1 MQNHSEYSYTVEAG
15 KATIEGFHSHYRS
28 GDSDLARDFF
38 IPCLEHCS
46 TYKRAVGYFSSSAL
60 VTWAEVLPRIAKLDT
75 IKIQLLISPLL
86 SEQDKEAIRSAVIP
100 DEREALLQKAA
111 DKIVLDALSFAQ
123 SPEDTQLRLR
133 LLTWLI
139 ASKRLELRFAFPVHV
154 EDPGI
159 FHEKIGIF
167 EFPWDWTV
175 AFTGSANES
184 TMGHSKNYESIDVYR
199 DWLPEDSERVKVKCE
214 QFSEAWSNQAQG
226 LRIRRLSP
234 EALRYIQERAP
245 DDNLPKPPPLVREGS
260 VNRWR
265 HQDEAI
271 DTFLK
276 EERGVLEMATG
287 TGKTRTAL
295 RIFKELVQQH
305 KIKSLIV
312 ATDGTDLLNQWY
324 EQLLPVSQEL
334 DRPYSIVRHYN
345 IYHERERYQ
354 LDPYQKILLISRQA
368 LAPVLRSLQIAEQT
382 LLIHDEVHALG
393 STKNREDLSGLSDS
407 IRFRL
412 GLSATPE
419 REYDQEGTDFIETHV
434 GPVIFKF
441 DIDDAIR
448 RKILAP
454 FSYYPL
460 MYQPSEKDR
469 RKLRAI
475 RRGFEARKR
484 SDNPMSQEELW
495 IALARVHKTSK
506 AKLPIFRTFIGQHP
520 DLLTRC
526 IIFVETKKYG
536 EEVLETVHQY
546 RHDFHTYYDED
557 DAATLARF
565 ARGDLEC
572 LITCH
577 RLSEGID
584 IQNLT
589 TVILFSSARTRLETI
604 QRMGRCLRVD
614 PSNPQKCAN
623 IIDFV
628 RTPDPQYPDNPDQQ
642 RKIWL
647 QELSEVSP

>member
-1 MQNHSEYSYTVEAG
+1 MQNSYTVEAG
-15 KATIEGFHSHYRS
+15 KTTLEGFNSHYRS
-28 GDSDLARDFF
+28 GSSDLARDFF
-38 IPCLEHCS
+38 IPCLEHCI

-60 VTWAEVLPRIAKLDT
+60 VTWAKVLPRITKLDT

-86 SEQDKEAIRSAVIP
+86 SEQDKEAIRAAVIP
-100 DEREALLQKAA
+100 DEREALLQKTA

-123 SPEDTQLRLR
+123 SPEDIQLRLR

-139 ASKRLELRFAFPVHV
+139 ASKRLELRFAFPEHV
-154 EDPGI
+154 DDPGI

-167 EFPWDWTV
+167 EFPWGWTV
-175 AFTGSANES
+175 AFIGSANES
-184 TMGHSKNYESIDVYR
+184 TMGHTKNYESIDIYR
-199 DWLPEDSERVKVKCE
+199 DWLSEDAARVKVKCE

-226 LRIRRLSP
+226 LRIRGLSP

-245 DDNLPKPPPLVREGS
+245 DEDFPKPPPRVREGS
-260 VNRWR
+260 VNRWC

-271 DTFLK
+271 DIFLK

-295 RIFKELVQQH
+295 QIFEKLVQLHQ
-305 KIKSLIV
+305 IESLIV

-324 EQLLPVSQEL
+324 EQLLPVSRKL
-334 DRPYSIVRHYN
+334 DRPYSIVRHYS
-345 IYHERERYQ
+345 IHHESLRYQ
-354 LDPYQKILLISRQA
+354 LDPHQKILLSSRQA
-368 LAPVLRSLQIAEQT
+368 LAPALRSLQIAEQT

-393 STKNREDLSGLSDS
+393 STKNREDLCGLSDS

-419 REYDQEGTDFIETHV
+419 REYDQEGTDFIETHI
-434 GPVIFKF
+434 GPVIFRF
-441 DIDDAIR
+441 EIADAIR
-448 RKILAP
+448 REILAP

-460 MYQPSEKDR
+460 TYQPSEEDR
-469 RKLRAI
+469 RKLQGI
-475 RRGFEARKR
+475 RRRFEARKD

-506 AKLPIFRTFIGQHP
+506 AKLPIFRTFIDQRP

-526 IIFVETKKYG
+526 IIFVETKEYG
-536 EEVLETVHQY
+536 EKVLETVHQY
-546 RHDFHTYYDED
+546 RHDFHTYYGED

-614 PSNPQKCAN
+614 PSNPQKRAN

-628 RTPDPQYPDNPDQQ
+628 RAPDPQHPDNPDQQ
-642 RKIWL
+642 RKTWL

>member
-1 MQNHSEYSYTVEAG
+1 MQKHSEYSYTVEAG
-15 KATIEGFHSHYRS
+15 KATLEGFNSHYRS
-28 GDSDLARDFF
+28 GSSDLARNFF

-60 VTWAEVLPRIAKLDT
+60 VTWAEVLPRITKLDT
-75 IKIQLLISPLL
+75 IKIQLLISPHL
-86 SEQDKEAIRSAVIP
+86 SEQDKKAIRSAIIP

-123 SPEDTQLRLR
+123 SPEDIQLRLR

-167 EFPWDWTV
+167 EFPWNWTV

-184 TMGHSKNYESIDVYR
+184 TMGHTKNYESIDVYR
-199 DWLPEDSERVKVKCE
+199 DWLPEDSDRVKVKCE

-245 DDNLPKPPPLVREGS
+245 DDNLPKPPPRVREGS
-260 VNRWR
+260 VKRWR

-345 IYHERERYQ
+345 KYHESLRYQ
-354 LDPYQKILLISRQA
+354 LDPHQKILLSSRQA
-368 LAPVLRSLQIAEQT
+368 LAPAFRSLQIAEQT

-393 STKNREDLSGLSDS
+393 SAKNREDLCGLSNS

-419 REYDQEGTDFIETHV
+419 REYDQEGTDFIETHI
-434 GPVIFKF
+434 GPVIFRF
-441 DIDDAIR
+441 EIADAIR
-448 RKILAP
+448 REILAP

-460 MYQPSEKDR
+460 TYQPSEEDR
-469 RKLRAI
+469 RKLRAH
-475 RRGFEARKR
+475 RRRFEASKH

-506 AKLPIFRTFIGQHP
+506 AKLPIFRTFIDQHP

-526 IIFVETKKYG
+526 IIFVETKEYG

-546 RHDFHTYYDED
+546 RHDFHTYYDGDE
-557 DAATLARF
+557 AATLARF

-614 PSNPQKCAN
+614 PSNPQKRAN

-628 RTPDPQYPDNPDQQ
+628 RAPDPQHPDNPDQQ
-642 RKIWL
+642 RKTWL
-647 QELSEVSP
+647 QELSEVST

>member
-1 MQNHSEYSYTVEAG
+1 MQKHSEYSYTVEAG
-15 KATIEGFHSHYRS
+15 KATLEGFNSHYRS
-28 GDSDLARDFF
+28 GSSDLARDFF

-60 VTWAEVLPRIAKLDT
+60 VTWAEVLPRITKLDT
-75 IKIQLLISPLL
+75 IKIQLLISPHL
-86 SEQDKEAIRSAVIP
+86 SEQDKQAIRSAVIP

-111 DKIVLDALSFAQ
+111 DKIVLDALSFVQ
-123 SPEDTQLRLR
+123 SPEDIKLRLR

-184 TMGHSKNYESIDVYR
+184 TMGHTKNYESIDVYR
-199 DWLPEDSERVKVKCE
+199 DWLSEDSDRVKVKCE
-214 QFSEAWSNQAQG
+214 QFSEAWLNQAQG
-226 LRIRRLSP
+226 LRIRGLSP
-234 EALRYIQERAP
+234 EALRYIKERAP
-245 DDNLPKPPPLVREGS
+245 DEDFPKPPPLVREGS

-305 KIKSLIV
+305 KIESLIV

-345 IYHERERYQ
+345 KYHDRARYH
-354 LDPYQKILLISRQA
+354 LKPHQKILLISRQA
-368 LAPVLRSLQIAEQT
+368 LAPALRSLQVAEQT

-419 REYDQEGTDFIETHV
+419 REYDQEGTDFIETHI
-434 GPVIFKF
+434 GPVIFRF
-441 DIDDAIR
+441 DITDAIR
-448 RKILAP
+448 REILAP
-454 FSYYPL
+454 FLYYPL
-460 MYQPSEKDR
+460 PYQPSEEDR
-469 RKLRAI
+469 RQLQKI
-475 RRGFEARKR
+475 RRRFEASKH
-484 SDNPMSQEELW
+484 SDSPMSQEELW

-506 AKLPIFRTFIGQHP
+506 AKLPIFRIFIDQHP

-526 IIFVETKKYG
+526 IIFVETKEYG
-536 EEVLETVHQY
+536 KEVLETVHQH

-557 DAATLARF
+557 DTATLSRF

-614 PSNPQKCAN
+614 PSNPQKRAN

-628 RTPDPQYPDNPDQQ
+628 RAPDPQYPDNPDQQ
-642 RKIWL
+642 RRIWL
-647 QELSEVSP
+647 QELSEVSL

>member
-1 MQNHSEYSYTVEAG
+1 MSKYSYTVEAG
-15 KATIEGFHSHYRS
+15 KAAIEGFNSHYRS
-28 GDSDLARDFF
+28 GTSDLARDFF

-46 TYKRAVGYFSSSAL
+46 TYKRAVGYFSSSVL
-60 VTWAEVLPRIAKLDT
+60 VTWAKVLPRIAKLDT

-100 DEREALLQKAA
+100 DERDALLQKAA

-123 SPEDTQLRLR
+123 SPEDIKLRLR

-139 ASKRLELRFAFPVHV
+139 ASKKLELRFAFPAHV
-154 EDPGI
+154 ENPGI

-167 EFPWDWTV
+167 KFPWGRTV
-175 AFTGSANES
+175 AFTGSANE
-184 TMGHSKNYESIDVYR
+184 TIMGHTKNHESIDVFR
-199 DWLPEDSERVKVKCE
+199 DWLPEDSARVKVKCE
-214 QFSEAWSNQAQG
+214 QFSEAWSNQAHG
-226 LRIRRLSP
+226 LRILKLSP
-234 EALRYIQERAP
+234 KALRYIKERAP
-245 DDNLPKPPPLVREGS
+245 DEDLPKPPPRVREGS
-260 VNRWR
+260 ENRWR

-271 DTFLK
+271 DTFLI

-345 IYHERERYQ
+345 KYHECERYQ
-354 LDPYQKILLISRQA
+354 LDPHQKILLSSRHA
-368 LAPVLRSLQIAEQT
+368 LAPALSSLQISEQT

-393 STKNREDLSGLSDS
+393 SAKNREDLGGLSDS

-419 REYDQEGTDFIETHV
+419 REYDQEGTDFIETHI
-434 GPVIFKF
+434 GPVIFRF
-441 DIDDAIR
+441 EIADAIR
-448 RKILAP
+448 REILAP

-460 MYQPSEKDR
+460 TYQPGEEDR
-469 RKLRAI
+469 QKLRAI
-475 RRGFEARKR
+475 HRRFAASKY
-484 SDNPMSQEELW
+484 SDTPMSKEELW
-495 IALARVHKTSK
+495 IALARVYKTSK
-506 AKLPIFRTFIGQHP
+506 TKLPIFRTFIDEHP

-526 IIFVETKKYG
+526 IIFVETKEYG

-546 RHDFHTYYDED
+546 RHDFHTYYDGDE
-557 DAATLARF
+557 AATLARF

-614 PSNPQKCAN
+614 PSNPQKRAN

-628 RTPDPQYPDNPDQQ
+628 RAPDSQHPDNPDQQ
-642 RKIWL
+642 RNTWL
-647 QELSEVSP
+647 RELSEVSP

>member
-1 MQNHSEYSYTVEAG
+1 MQKHSEYSIRIEAG
-15 KATIEGFHSHYRS
+15 KATLEGFDSHYRS
-28 GDSDLARDFF
+28 GTSDLARDFF

-86 SEQDKEAIRSAVIP
+86 SDQDKKAIRSAVIP
-100 DEREALLQKAA
+100 QEREALLQKAA

-123 SPEDTQLRLR
+123 SPEDIQLRLR

-184 TMGHSKNYESIDVYR
+184 TMGHTKNYESIDVYR
-199 DWLPEDSERVKVKCE
+199 DWLPEDSERVKVKWE

-245 DDNLPKPPPLVREGS
+245 DDNLPKPPPHVREGS

-305 KIKSLIV
+305 KIKSLII

-345 IYHERERYQ
+345 KYHESPRYQ
-354 LDPYQKILLISRQA
+354 LDPHQKILLSSRQA
-368 LAPVLRSLQIAEQT
+368 LAPALRSLQIAEQT

-393 STKNREDLSGLSDS
+393 STRNREDLCGLSDS

-419 REYDQEGTDFIETHV
+419 REYDQEGTDFIETHI
-434 GPVIFKF
+434 GPVIFRF
-441 DIDDAIR
+441 EIADAIR
-448 RKILAP
+448 REILAP

-460 MYQPSEKDR
+460 TYQPSEEDR
-469 RKLRAI
+469 RKLRAH
-475 RRGFEARKR
+475 RRRFEASKH

-506 AKLPIFRTFIGQHP
+506 AKLPIFRTFIDQHP
-520 DLLTRC
+520 NLLTRC
-526 IIFVETKKYG
+526 IIFVETKEYG

-546 RHDFHTYYDED
+546 RHDFHTYYDGDE
-557 DAATLARF
+557 ATTLGRF

-614 PSNPQKCAN
+614 PSNPQKRAN

-628 RTPDPQYPDNPDQQ
+628 RAPDSQHPDNPDQQ
-642 RKIWL
+642 RKTWL

>member
-1 MQNHSEYSYTVEAG
+1 MQNHSEYSYTVAAG
-15 KATIEGFHSHYRS
+15 KETAEGFKSHYRS
-28 GDSDLARDFF
+28 GASDLACDFF
-38 IPCLEHCS
+38 IPCLEHCV

-60 VTWAEVLPRIAKLDT
+60 VTWAKVLPRIAKLNT

-100 DEREALLQKAA
+100 DEREALLQQTA

-123 SPEDTQLRLR
+123 SPEDIQLRLR

-139 ASKRLELRFAFPVHV
+139 ASERLELRFAFPEHV
-154 EDPGI
+154 DDPGI

-167 EFPWDWTV
+167 EFSWGWTV
-175 AFTGSANES
+175 AFIGSANES
-184 TMGHSKNYESIDVYR
+184 TMGHTKNYESIDVYR
-199 DWLPEDSERVKVKCE
+199 DWLPEDSERVKVKYE
-214 QFSEAWSNQAQG
+214 QFSEAWSNQALG
-226 LRIRRLSP
+226 LRIRGLSP
-234 EALRYIQERAP
+234 EALRYIKERAP
-245 DDNLPKPPPLVREGS
+245 DDYCPQPPPRVREGS
-260 VNRWR
+260 VDRWR

-295 RIFKELVQQH
+295 RIFKELVQQR
-305 KIKSLIV
+305 KIESLIV
-312 ATDGTDLLNQWY
+312 ATGGTDLLNQWY
-324 EQLLPVSQEL
+324 KQLLPVRQEI
-334 DRPYSIVRHYN
+334 DRPYNIVRHYN
-345 IYHERERYQ
+345 KYHERERYL
-354 LDPYQKILLISRQA
+354 LDPHQRILLISRTE
-368 LAPVLRSLQIAEQT
+368 LAPALRSLPVAEQT

-419 REYDQEGTDFIETHV
+419 REYDQEGTDFIETHI
-434 GPVIFKF
+434 GPVIFRF
-441 DIDDAIR
+441 DIADAIR
-448 RKILAP
+448 REILAP

-460 MYQPSEKDR
+460 TYQPSEEDR
-469 RKLRAI
+469 QKLRAI
-475 RRGFEARKR
+475 HRRFEASKY
-484 SDNPMSQEELW
+484 SDNPMSKEELW
-495 IALARVHKTSK
+495 IALARVYKTSK
-506 AKLPIFRTFIGQHP
+506 SKLPIFRTFIDQRP

-526 IIFVETKKYG
+526 IIFVETKEYG

-546 RHDFHTYYDED
+546 RHDFHTYYDGDE
-557 DAATLARF
+557 AATLERF

-614 PSNPQKCAN
+614 PSNPQKRAN

-628 RTPDPQYPDNPDQQ
+628 RVPDSQHPDNPDQQ
-642 RKIWL
+642 RKAWL
-647 QELSEVSP
+647 QKLSEVSP

>member
-1 MQNHSEYSYTVEAG
+1 MQKNSEYSYTVEVG
-15 KATIEGFHSHYRS
+15 KATLEGFHSHYRS
-28 GDSDLARDFF
+28 GSSDLARDFF
-38 IPCLEHCS
+38 IPCLEHCA

-60 VTWAEVLPRIAKLDT
+60 VTWAEVLPRITKLDT

-100 DEREALLQKAA
+100 DDREALLQKAA

-260 VNRWR
+260 ENRWR

-345 IYHERERYQ
+345 KYHERGRYQ
-354 LDPYQKILLISRQA
+354 LTPQRKILLSSRKA
-368 LAPVLRSLQIAEQT
+368 LAPALRSLQIAKQT

-419 REYDQEGTDFIETHV
+419 REYDQEGTEFIETHI
-434 GPVIFKF
+434 GPVIFRF
-441 DIDDAIR
+441 EIANAIR

-460 MYQPSEKDR
+460 TYQPSEEDR
-469 RKLRAI
+469 RKLQGI
-475 RRGFEARKR
+475 RRRFEASKH

-506 AKLPIFRTFIGQHP
+506 SKLPIFRTFIDQHP
-520 DLLTRC
+520 NLLTRC
-526 IIFVETKKYG
+526 IIFVETKEYG
-536 EEVLETVHQY
+536 KEVQETVHQH

-557 DAATLARF
+557 DATTLARF

-614 PSNPQKCAN
+614 PSNPQKRAN

-628 RTPDPQYPDNPDQQ
+628 RTPDSQYPDNPDQQ
-642 RKIWL
+642 RKTWL

>member
-15 KATIEGFHSHYRS
+15 KVAIEGFNSHYRS
-28 GDSDLARDFF
+28 GASDLARDFF
-38 IPCLEHCS
+38 IPCLEHCA

-60 VTWAEVLPRIAKLDT
+60 VTWAKVLPRIAKLDA

-86 SEQDKEAIRSAVIP
+86 SEQDKEAIRSAVIS
-100 DEREALLQKAA
+100 DEREALLQKTA

-123 SPEDTQLRLR
+123 SPEDIQLRLR

-139 ASKRLELRFAFPVHV
+139 ASKRLELRFAFPEHV

-175 AFTGSANES
+175 AFIGSANES

-199 DWLPEDSERVKVKCE
+199 DWLSEDSERVKVKCE

-234 EALRYIQERAP
+234 EALRYIKERAP
-245 DDNLPKPPPLVREGS
+245 DEDFPKPPPRVREGS
-260 VNRWR
+260 ANRWR

-271 DTFLK
+271 DIFLK

-305 KIKSLIV
+305 KIESLIV
-312 ATDGTDLLNQWY
+312 AADGTDLLNQWY
-324 EQLLPVSQEL
+324 EQLLPVSQKV

-345 IYHERERYQ
+345 KYHERERYQ
-354 LDPYQKILLISRQA
+354 LDPHQKILLISRKSLPPA
-368 LAPVLRSLQIAEQT
+368 LRSLQVAEQM

-419 REYDQEGTDFIETHV
+419 REYDQEGTDFIETHI
-434 GPVIFKF
+434 GPVIFRF
-441 DIDDAIR
+441 EIADAIR
-448 RKILAP
+448 REILAP

-460 MYQPSEKDR
+460 TYQPSEEDR
-469 RKLRAI
+469 QKLQARH
-475 RRGFEARKR
+475 RLFEARKH
-484 SDNPMSQEELW
+484 SDNPMSQEEHW
-495 IALARVHKTSK
+495 IALARVYKTSK
-506 AKLPIFRTFIGQHP
+506 AKLPIFRTFIDQHP

-526 IIFVETKKYG
+526 IIFVETKDYG

-546 RHDFHTYYDED
+546 RHDFHTYYDGDE
-557 DAATLARF
+557 AATLARF

-614 PSNPQKCAN
+614 PSNPQKRAN

-628 RTPDPQYPDNPDQQ
+628 RPLDPQHPDNPDQQ
-642 RKIWL
+642 RKTWL